1 MYKIIRKDI
10 PLVNPEVNVGKHPKD
25 NHHDLSGRTRG
36 VGTYHY
42 NQFI

>member
-10 PLVNPEVNVGKHPKD
+10 PLVNSGATVGQHPKD

-36 VGTYHY
+36 VGKYHY
-42 NQFI
+42 HQFI